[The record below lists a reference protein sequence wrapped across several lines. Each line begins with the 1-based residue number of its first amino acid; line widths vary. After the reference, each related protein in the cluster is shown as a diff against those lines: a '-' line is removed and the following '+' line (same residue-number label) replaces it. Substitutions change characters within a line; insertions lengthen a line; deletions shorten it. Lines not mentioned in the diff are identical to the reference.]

1 MAVALSSSKL
11 QFYTSYASLGDDV
24 QKGAKSSNVHAEC
37 QRLLTQCKRLGY
49 TLTSACHWPSILH
62 AVTASTMVAALQIC
76 LAEDVAQP
84 PNML

>member
-49 TLTSACHWPSILH
+49 TLTTACHWPRMLP
-62 AVTASTMVAALQIC
+62 AVTASTVAAALQIC
-76 LAEDVAQP
+76 IAEDAALP
-84 PNML
+84 PDML